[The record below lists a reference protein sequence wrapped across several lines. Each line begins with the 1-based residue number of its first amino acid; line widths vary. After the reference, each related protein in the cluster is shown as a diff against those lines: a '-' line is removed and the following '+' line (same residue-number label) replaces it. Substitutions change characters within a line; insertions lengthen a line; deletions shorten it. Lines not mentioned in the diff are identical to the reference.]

1 MLCITLF
8 AMGDQR
14 GSRHHRLLQESAPS
28 TVAAVEA
35 PKLLRH
41 LKTDHLEAFK
51 FHFENA
57 DAARK
62 YSASASCTLGS
73 TCIFL
78 NEENDLPSCVNSIP
92 RAPGATTNPYFNFV
106 QIVMKRYENEI
117 KLQRR
122 RRM

>member
-1 MLCITLF
+1 MIYRQNKYDEKVGLYAGAVPLLLCITLF

-14 GSRHHRLLQESAPS
+14 GSRHHRPLQESAPS
-28 TVAAVEA
+28 TVAVEA

-62 YSASASCTLGS
+62 YSASASGMFTWFDS
-73 TCIFL
+73 NIF
-78 NEENDLPSCVNSIP
+78 D
-92 RAPGATTNPYFNFV
+92 
-106 QIVMKRYENEI
+106 
-117 KLQRR
+117 
-122 RRM
+122 